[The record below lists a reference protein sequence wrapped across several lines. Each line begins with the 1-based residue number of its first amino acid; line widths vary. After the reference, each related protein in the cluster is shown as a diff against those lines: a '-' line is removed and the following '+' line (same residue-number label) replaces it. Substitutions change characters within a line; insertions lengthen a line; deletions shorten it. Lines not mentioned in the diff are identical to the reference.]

1 MTSDTDTPQA
11 RLRAYAA
18 TLEWHYEPI
27 EDLADDLREHA
38 KGQGL
43 QVTGEEIGTIAA
55 EIIVE
60 TQANNLLRAG
70 YADEGEIVEEL
81 TELVEGAEVEYDP
94 DAIERTVERLWAA
107 RLEEQR
113 GWPEVTDNDRLERAF
128 IRLWRS
134 GIVAEENFTCCQT
147 CGVSEIGGEV
157 PEGTAMDG
165 YAFFHQQD
173 TESAVDG
180 GPLLLAYGTFTDET
194 DPAGATEIGERVVAA
209 LDAEG
214 LRTEWDGS
222 HKKRIEVTLNW
233 RRRLPA

>member
-11 RLRAYAA
+11 RLRAYAM
-18 TLEWHYEPI
+18 TLEEHYEGV
-27 EDLADDLREHA
+27 DDLVGDLRDHA
-38 KGQGL
+38 EEQGL
-43 QVTGEEIGTIAA
+43 DVTGEAIAA
-55 EIIVE
+55 IAADIVVE
-60 TQANNLLRAG
+60 AQAYFLLTVG
-70 YADEGEIVEEL
+70 YADEYEIVQEL
-81 TELVEGAEVEYDP
+81 TELLEDSEVEYDP
-94 DAIERTVERLWAA
+94 DAIERTVERLRAE

-113 GWPEVTDNDRLERAF
+113 DWPEVTDNDRLERAF

-157 PEGTAMDG
+157 PEGTTMDG

-173 TESAVDG
+173 TEAAVDG
-180 GPLLLAYGTFTDET
+180 GTLLLAYGTFTDEP
-194 DPAGATEIGERVVAA
+194 DPARATEIGERVVAA

-222 HKKRIEVTLNW
+222 HKQRIEVTLNW
-233 RRRLPA
+233 QRRLPA